1 MSRNGLRSLRWE
13 RGENRIQAI
22 GRAMNHAPRSDGGE
36 IEILK
41 PLNSEHISGVI
52 EILSPPPPELL
63 HNKILRL
70 RNPYRPPQTRQ
81 NEPPSST
88 ELMLHKRIVE
98 EREEFDEERR
108 IDPCRSDMPPAPG
121 QRVELHLR
129 IEDYQR
135 RERRHHPLNRLTS
148 SSIDDDIDIACRPGH
163 PVKASGEG
171 AGEHV
176 FDTGCLAGVKHSCGK
191 LFDGHRTTGWLLAGG
206 PTGGTTFRSRARRS
220 RSNRL
225 RTSRQPSAGSAVF
238 NSTIAPSCMRT
249 RDVLVRSNASDS
261 R

>member
-52 EILSPPPPELL
+52 EILSPPPAELL

-70 RNPYRPPQTRQ
+70 RNPCRPPQTRQ

-98 EREEFDEERR
+98 EREEFDEESR
-108 IDPCRSDMPPAPG
+108 IDPCRSDMPAAPRFVHEPGGAAPTACEPPASQLPD
-121 QRVELHLR
+121 RLHSTRPQLPHAC
-129 IEDYQR
+129 
-135 RERRHHPLNRLTS
+135 ERGRY
-148 SSIDDDIDIACRPGH
+148 
-163 PVKASGEG
+163 
-171 AGEHV
+171 
-176 FDTGCLAGVKHSCGK
+176 
-191 LFDGHRTTGWLLAGG
+191 W
-206 PTGGTTFRSRARRS
+206 
-220 RSNRL
+220 
-225 RTSRQPSAGSAVF
+225 
-238 NSTIAPSCMRT
+238 
-249 RDVLVRSNASDS
+249 
-261 R
+261 